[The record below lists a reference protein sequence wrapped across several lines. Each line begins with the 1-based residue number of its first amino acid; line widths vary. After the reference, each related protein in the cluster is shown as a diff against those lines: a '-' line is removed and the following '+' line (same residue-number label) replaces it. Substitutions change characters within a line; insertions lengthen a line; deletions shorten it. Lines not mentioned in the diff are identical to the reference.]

1 MEDLSSWLTL
11 LAIPGIGPSRF
22 QALVEKFGSPK
33 GVLDASVKQL
43 MQLPRMDEKTAL
55 AIKNY
60 RDQSYIKKQ
69 LAGIQK
75 HQVQMVGFQDPEY
88 PELLRQIHDPPS
100 FLFVKGDLECL
111 KSESVAIVGTRGP
124 TTYGKITAEKIA
136 REVAARGITVV
147 SGMARGIDSVA
158 HRAVLARGGKTVAV
172 LGCGLDVVY
181 PPENLKLQTKIAQTG
196 ALVSEFPMGTS
207 PDAPNF
213 PRRNRIISGL
223 SLGVVVVEAGE
234 RSGAILTAKYALD
247 QNREVFAVPGNVNA
261 AKSRGTNALIKR
273 GAKLVQTIED
283 IIEELWPMAPT
294 LFKPPP
300 IAPSALPELSAEERT
315 VLESLSP
322 KPKHIDKI
330 SADAGMTTG
339 KTLSILLSLE
349 LSGLVKQLAGKMF
362 VSI

>member
-22 QALVEKFGSPK
+22 QALVKKFGSPK

-60 RDQSYIKKQ
+60 RDQSYIEKQ
-69 LAGIQK
+69 LADIQK

-124 TTYGKITAEKIA
+124 TIYGKITAEKIA

-158 HRAVLARGGKTVAV
+158 HRAALARGGKTVAV

-196 ALVSEFPMGTS
+196 ALISEFPMGTS

-283 IIEELWPMAPT
+283 IVEELWPMAPT

-315 VLESLSP
+315 VLESLSS

-330 SADAGMTTG
+330 SADTGMTTG
-339 KTLSILLSLE
+339 KALSILLSLE
-349 LSGLVKQLAGKMF
+349 LSELVKQLAGKMF
-362 VSI
+362 VRM